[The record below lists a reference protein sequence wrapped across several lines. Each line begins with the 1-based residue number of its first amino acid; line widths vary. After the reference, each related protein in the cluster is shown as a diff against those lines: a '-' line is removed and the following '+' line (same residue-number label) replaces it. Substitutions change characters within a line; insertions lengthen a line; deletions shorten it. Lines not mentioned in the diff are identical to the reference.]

1 MPTRRNVIL
10 SFALLNAVLLVAP
23 SQAQT
28 LDFGT
33 DVWPIFEE
41 RCIECH
47 GPDEQ
52 EEQLRFDDTEW
63 LTEEELT
70 GAGDITKSL
79 IYELIAEPK
88 SEADRMPG
96 EGDALTREQIV
107 LIRLW
112 LEGGGKA
119 EGWVP
124 PELLPGHGRQSSEP
138 SAVVMLAEGLSAA
151 PDDALAALI
160 AKGALAMPIAQD
172 NNLIRVDFARAENGV
187 SDGDLALLAPVSD
200 YVTWLNLAGSTVT
213 DAGLSAV
220 TTLPKLTRIHLEHT
234 KIGDAGL
241 AHLSS
246 LEHLEYLNLY
256 DTQVGDEGLE
266 HLKPLTHLRKLFLM
280 DSNCTE
286 AGARALEEAIPGLE
300 VTLSIAFVPVSIE
313 VAPDEEPEATEAD
326 DSDE

>member
-1 MPTRRNVIL
+1 MPTQRNVIS
-10 SFALLNAVLLVAP
+10 SFALLTALLLVAP

-28 LDFGT
+28 LDFGK

-70 GAGDITKSL
+70 GAGDITESL
-79 IYELIAEPK
+79 IYRLIADPEA
-88 SEADRMPG
+88 EADRMPG
-96 EGDALTREQIV
+96 EGDPLTREQIV

-124 PELLPGHGRQSSEP
+124 PELLPGHGRGASEP
-138 SAVVMLAEGLSAA
+138 SAVTVLAEGLTAA
-151 PDDALAALI
+151 PEKALAALI

-172 NNLIRVDFARAENGV
+172 NSLLRVDFARAENGV
-187 SDGDLALLAPVSD
+187 GDGDLALLAPVSD
-200 YVTWLNLAGSTVT
+200 HVTWLNLAGSTVT

-220 TTLPKLTRIHLEHT
+220 AKLPKLTRIHLEHT

-241 AHLSS
+241 AHLSN

-256 DTQVGDEGLE
+256 DTEVGDDGLE
-266 HLKPLTHLRKLFLM
+266 HLKPLTHLRKLYLL

-286 AGARALEEAIPGLE
+286 EGARALEEAIPGLE
-300 VTLSIAFVPVSIE
+300 VTLLIEFAPVEIE
-313 VAPDEEPEATEAD
+313 VAPDEEEN
-326 DSDE
+326 SDEEDDDN

>member
-1 MPTRRNVIL
+1 
-10 SFALLNAVLLVAP
+10 
-23 SQAQT
+23 
-28 LDFGT
+28 
-33 DVWPIFEE
+33 
-41 RCIECH
+41 
-47 GPDEQ
+47 
-52 EEQLRFDDTEW
+52 
-63 LTEEELT
+63 
-70 GAGDITKSL
+70 
-79 IYELIAEPK
+79 
-88 SEADRMPG
+88 
-96 EGDALTREQIV
+96 
-107 LIRLW
+107 
-112 LEGGGKA
+112 
-119 EGWVP
+119 
-124 PELLPGHGRQSSEP
+124 
-138 SAVVMLAEGLSAA
+138 MLAEGLSAA

-160 AKGALAMPIAQD
+160 ARGALAMPIAQD
-172 NNLIRVDFARAENGV
+172 NNLLRVDFARAENGV
-187 SDGDLALLAPVSD
+187 GDGDLALLAPVSD

-266 HLKPLTHLRKLFLM
+266 HLKPLTHLRKLYLM

-300 VTLSIAFVPVSIE
+300 VTLSIEFAPVEIE